1 MCSQE
6 SRCVVVVVSCWCSV
20 SVCGL
25 VCLAYDALRQL
36 LQMTDAT
43 HDAVASRSDAQTS
56 SAAAGAVTAAGGP
69 VTAGGHHHVDTGRRP
84 ASAVIYSA
92 LAELFQLFCDVVPA
106 YHRQLICTDPLHAGH
121 PCNPTMHHRHTTDN
135 YPDTPYLPALQ
146 SLFHSRSSFSANHSH
161 CSLPFFFRTDS
172 TDSPDCL
179 SILSSISV
187 FLTFWFFCFHLLVVG
202 FVR

>member
-1 MCSQE
+1 
-6 SRCVVVVVSCWCSV
+6 V

-56 SAAAGAVTAAGGP
+56 SAASTAVTAAGGP
-69 VTAGGHHHVDTGRRP
+69 VTAGGHHRVDTGRPP
-84 ASAVIYSA
+84 ASVVIYSA

-121 PCNPTMHHRHTTDN
+121 PCNPTVHHRHTTDN
-135 YPDTPYLPALQ
+135 YPDMPYLPALQ
-146 SLFHSRSSFSANHSH
+146 SLFHSRPSFSANHFH

-179 SILSSISV
+179 SVYRYFRAYLFFLLFGFSV
-187 FLTFWFFCFHLLVVG
+187 STY
-202 FVR
+202 

>member
-6 SRCVVVVVSCWCSV
+6 SRCVVVSWWWCWCSV

-36 LQMTDAT
+36 LEMTDAT

-56 SAAAGAVTAAGGP
+56 SAAVTAAGGP
-69 VTAGGHHHVDTGRRP
+69 VTAGGHHRVDTGRRP

-106 YHRQLICTDPLHAGH
+106 YHRQLIYTDPLHAGHPCNPTMHLRHTVDNYPDPLHAGH

-135 YPDTPYLPALQ
+135 YPDPLHAGHPCNPTM
-146 SLFHSRSSFSANHSH
+146 HHRHTTRRSPMQPHHAS
-161 CSLPFFFRTDS
+161 
-172 TDSPDCL
+172 
-179 SILSSISV
+179 
-187 FLTFWFFCFHLLVVG
+187 
-202 FVR
+202 

>member
-1 MCSQE
+1 
-6 SRCVVVVVSCWCSV
+6 V

-36 LQMTDAT
+36 LEMTDAT

-56 SAAAGAVTAAGGP
+56 SASAGAAMTAAGGP
-69 VTAGGHHHVDTGRRP
+69 VTAGGHHRVDTGRRP

-121 PCNPTMHHRHTTDN
+121 PCNPTMHHGHTTDN
-135 YPDTPYLPALQ
+135 YPDMPHLPALQ
-146 SLFHSRSSFSANHSH
+146 SNSFIPD
-161 CSLPFFFRTDS
+161 LPFLQIIPTVAF
-172 TDSPDCL
+172 
-179 SILSSISV
+179 LSSSGLTPQIPRIV
-187 FLTFWFFCFHLLVVG
+187 YLFIDTFEHICFFTFWFFCFHLLVVG